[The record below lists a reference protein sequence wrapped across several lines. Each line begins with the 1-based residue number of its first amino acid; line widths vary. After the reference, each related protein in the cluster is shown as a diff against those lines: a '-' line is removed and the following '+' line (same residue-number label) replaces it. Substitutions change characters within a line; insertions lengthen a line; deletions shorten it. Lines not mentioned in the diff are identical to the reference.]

1 MGLEA
6 KAAAKWNGAAS
17 APGKLQLETAELL
30 FRGDFRL
37 KIPLAA
43 IQSVEARCGWLEVR
57 AAEGSGSFELGFAAA
72 KWADKILHPPSR
84 IGKLGVKPG
93 MRVSI
98 MGEMDEDFL
107 AELPA
112 GAGTKRKD
120 SDILFLR
127 IEGTEDLR
135 QVITLGKYL
144 APKGAIWAI
153 YPKGQKHLKE
163 SHVRTVFRDAGY
175 IDVKVAAFSATHTSL
190 KFIARKLEN

>member
-37 KIPLAA
+37 KIPLAS
-43 IQSVEARCGWLEVR
+43 IQSAEARGGWLEVR
-57 AAEGSGSFELGFAAA
+57 STEGSGSFELGAAA
-72 KWADKILHPPSR
+72 EKWVDKILHPPSR

-98 MGEMDEDFL
+98 VGEMDEDFL

-112 GAGTKRKD
+112 GAGSKKKE
-120 SDILFLR
+120 SDVLFIR
-127 IEGTEDLR
+127 IEDLEDLR
-135 QVITLGKYL
+135 QVFTLGKYL
-144 APKGAIWAI
+144 APRGAIWAI

-163 SHVRTVFRDAGY
+163 SDVRTAFREAGF
-175 IDVKVAAFSATHTSL
+175 IDIKVAAFSATHTSL
-190 KFIARKLEN
+190 KFVARKLAG